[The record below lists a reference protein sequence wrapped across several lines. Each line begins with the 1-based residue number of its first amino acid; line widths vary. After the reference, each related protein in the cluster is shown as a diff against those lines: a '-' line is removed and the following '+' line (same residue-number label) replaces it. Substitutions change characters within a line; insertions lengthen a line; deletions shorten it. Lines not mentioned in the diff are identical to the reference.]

1 MKDTA
6 ESGNTTVVGP
16 CALPPSTY
24 PPGFVSALA
33 ALLDEAGLRQA
44 DAVGAL
50 NPGIHPDNL
59 RAGLMVRPA
68 TTAAVAAILSLCNA
82 ARVSV
87 VPHGGRTGLAG
98 GAVTRPGQVILSLD
112 RMNRIESVNPVAR
125 TAIVEAGVTLER
137 LEDALATYDLAA
149 GIDLGARGSAT
160 IGGMVSTNAGGIDAF
175 RYGTMR
181 ERVLGLEVVLADGR
195 VVEELRRVRKDNAG
209 LPLRQLFI
217 GSEGTLGV
225 VTRVALA
232 VVPAIGPRNTVLV
245 LLPDL
250 DAAIAILRAVA
261 AASDIELVAAELMSG
276 NHLLLT
282 AQALGVAQI
291 AVAEPAAFAL
301 LLAVAGVGHGSAEA
315 TLEALLAEASAA
327 GRVVDAVLPKNAAEE
342 RDLWRIREDWAVD
355 RARPGGLWYDV
366 SVPID
371 ELPNYLSRLNARI
384 HQHDP
389 TLDVY
394 VVGHLADGNVHV
406 TVNAETPITA
416 RYAEL
421 APLVYEDLRVLGGS
435 FSAEHG
441 IGLEKVAALE
451 RWVGPDGIA
460 LMRAVKAVFDPL
472 TILNPGK
479 VLRAISSN
487 TDGEAAEE
495 ARSAGH

>member
-1 MKDTA
+1 
-6 ESGNTTVVGP
+6 
-16 CALPPSTY
+16 
-24 PPGFVSALA
+24 
-33 ALLDEAGLRQA
+33 
-44 DAVGAL
+44 
-50 NPGIHPDNL
+50 
-59 RAGLMVRPA
+59 
-68 TTAAVAAILSLCNA
+68 
-82 ARVSV
+82 
-87 VPHGGRTGLAG
+87 
-98 GAVTRPGQVILSLD
+98 
-112 RMNRIESVNPVAR
+112 
-125 TAIVEAGVTLER
+125 
-137 LEDALATYDLAA
+137 
-149 GIDLGARGSAT
+149 
-160 IGGMVSTNAGGIDAF
+160 
-175 RYGTMR
+175 MR

-195 VVEELRRVRKDNAG
+195 VVEELRRVRKDSAG
-209 LPLRQLFI
+209 VPLRQLFI

-232 VVPAIGPRNTVLV
+232 VVPATGPRNTVLV

-276 NHLLLT
+276 NHLVLT
-282 AQALGVAQI
+282 ARALGVAQI
-291 AVAEPAAFAL
+291 AAAEPAAFAL
-301 LLAVAGVGHGSAEA
+301 LLAVAAVGHGSAEA
-315 TLEALLAEASAA
+315 TLEALLAEASEA

-371 ELPNYLSRLNARI
+371 ELPNYLSRLTARI

-421 APLVYEDLRVLGGS
+421 APLVYEDLRALGGS

-451 RWVGPDGIA
+451 RWAGPDGIA

-479 VLRAISSN
+479 VLRAIGSN
-487 TDGEAAEE
+487 TDCEAAEE
-495 ARSAGH
+495 ARPAGH